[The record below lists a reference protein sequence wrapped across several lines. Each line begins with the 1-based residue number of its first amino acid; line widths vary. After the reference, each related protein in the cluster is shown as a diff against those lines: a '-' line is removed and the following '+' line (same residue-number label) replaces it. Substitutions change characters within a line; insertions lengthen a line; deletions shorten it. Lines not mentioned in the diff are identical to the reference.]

1 MTDPVQRMRG
11 WLEPFLSWYGLRR
24 FAGLWG
30 TWAGVAPPDGIV
42 LTVRDASSH
51 EIYALELQL
60 R

>member
-30 TWAGVAPPDGIV
+30 TWSGAPQM
-42 LTVRDASSH
+42 
-51 EIYALELQL
+51 ALF
-60 R
+60 